1 MGSTLERALQ
11 SLAITRFS
19 LPRSPQY
26 LEVTKIWPH
35 AARQPQVVV
44 HCADVEDVKAG
55 IRLARETELPLS
67 VRAGGHDWVGRALCD
82 GVVLDLTP
90 MRSVEVSPDRT
101 TVRISGGARGVDVY
115 PVTDPLGLA
124 PVSGT
129 VGMVGMAGLTLG
141 GGYGPLIGVHGL
153 ACDNMVSA
161 DVVLADGRLVKASGT
176 ENADLFWALRGGGGN
191 FGVVTALELRL
202 FPLASIYSGMA
213 IFAYEEA
220 RAIFNGCAAYRERAP
235 HELDIQV
242 GVLPGP
248 DGSLMVAVTPS
259 WIGDPAEGEAM
270 MAPILALG
278 TPLMSNFASTSFGVS
293 RSFFDAHIH
302 LGMHTAGDG
311 GWFAAL
317 TPDLTD
323 ILLDQVEGAPSPGCS
338 VLTHD
343 FHGAAT
349 RVAPEATPFGLR
361 SAHLML
367 ELVAQVHPDQGDGSA
382 EREWVRETL
391 ERTAHLRLP
400 GGYPNMMS
408 PEESERTAQAY
419 GPNAARLRLIKQNYD
434 PDGMFTATAL
444 P

>member
-1 MGSTLERALQ
+1 MASTLERALQ
-11 SLAITRFS
+11 SIPVRPYS
-19 LPRSPQY
+19 MPGSPQY
-26 LEVTKIWPH
+26 LAATNIWPS
-35 AARQPQVVV
+35 AMQKPQVVS
-44 HCADVEDVKAG
+44 HCADVEDVRAG
-55 IRLARETELPLS
+55 IRLARESGVSLS

-90 MRSVEVSPDRT
+90 MRAVEVSQDKT
-101 TVRISGGARGVDVY
+101 TVLISGGARGVDVY
-115 PVTDPLGLA
+115 PVTDPLGLVA
-124 PVSGT
+124 VSGT
-129 VGMVGMAGLTLG
+129 VGLVGVAGLTLG

-161 DVVLADGRLVKASGT
+161 QVVLADGELVTAS
-176 ENADLFWALRGGGGN
+176 EAQNADLFWALKGGGGN

-202 FPLASIYSGMA
+202 FSLPSIYSGMA
-213 IFAYEEA
+213 IFPYEQA
-220 RAIFNGCAAYRERAP
+220 RAVFNGCAAYRERAP

-259 WIGDPAEGEAM
+259 WIGEPAGGEAM

-278 TPLMSNFASTSFGVS
+278 TPIMANFSSTSFGVS

-302 LGMHTAGDG
+302 LGLHTSGDG
-311 GWFAAL
+311 SWFAAL
-317 TPDLTD
+317 TPELTD
-323 ILLDQVEGAPSPGCS
+323 ILLDQVEKAPSLGCS

-343 FHGAAT
+343 FHGAASK
-349 RVAPEATPFGLR
+349 VAPDATPFGLR
-361 SAHLML
+361 RDHLML
-367 ELVAQVHPDQGDGSA
+367 ELVAQVHPDQSDGSA
-382 EREWVRETL
+382 EREWVRQTL

-408 PEESERTAQAY
+408 PEQRERTRQAY
-419 GPNAARLRLIKQNYD
+419 GPNAARLRAIKHKYD
-434 PDGMFTATAL
+434 PDGVFTATAL